1 MNNTLVNGFRVLE
14 YLAASGRDCSV
25 KEIAGQFKLP
35 NSHACRLLKTLADT
49 GYVIQTPGSRKY
61 RIGLKILNLS
71 CVKLASLELRN
82 KARRNLRMLAD
93 HLGVIVYLTQ
103 VERGISIIIDTE
115 IPDNAF
121 SPFPYVIGRMHP
133 VNRSA
138 SGKLCA
144 AYAEPE
150 LLREL
155 LKQCDYRK
163 TASRSITG
171 EAAFLRELRRI
182 RRQGYSV
189 LESETREGIFAASA
203 PIFASG
209 ELIGTVGAM
218 LSESP
223 EPPAPERMRD
233 LIRSLV
239 DCGKKLSEYAED
251 APGQAHPA

>member
-25 KEIAGQFKLP
+25 KEIAEHFSLP

-49 GYVIQTPGSRKY
+49 GYVIRTPGSRKY
-61 RIGLKILNLS
+61 RIGLKILTLS
-71 CVKLASLELRN
+71 CVKLASIGLRD
-82 KARRNLRMLAD
+82 KARRDLRALAE
-93 HLGVIVYLTQ
+93 HLGVTVYLSQ
-103 VERGISIIIDTE
+103 VEQGISVIIDTAIPDNGISI
-115 IPDNAF
+115 
-121 SPFPYVIGRMHP
+121 PYVIGKMHA

-189 LESETREGIFAASA
+189 LAGETGEGIYAASA
-203 PIFASG
+203 PVFAAG
-209 ELIGTVGAM
+209 TLAGTVGAM
-218 LSESP
+218 LPESA
-223 EPPAPERMRD
+223 EPPAPERMQD
-233 LIRSLV
+233 LIRSLSE
-239 DCGKKLSEYAED
+239 CGRKLSGYAEE
-251 APGQAHPA
+251 ALNAQNPA